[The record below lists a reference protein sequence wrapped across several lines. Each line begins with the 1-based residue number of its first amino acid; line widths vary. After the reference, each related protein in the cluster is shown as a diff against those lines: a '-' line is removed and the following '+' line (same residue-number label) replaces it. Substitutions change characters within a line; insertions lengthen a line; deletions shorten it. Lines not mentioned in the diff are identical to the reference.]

1 MHRLTVGFDS
11 TDGGIGGG
19 AGPRIPGLANE
30 RRPLH
35 DGFLDEE
42 VPVSLSPYECDEL
55 MNET

>member
-1 MHRLTVGFDS
+1 MGGLVRAFLAWLMSAVRS
-11 TDGGIGGG
+11 T
-19 AGPRIPGLANE
+19 
-30 RRPLH
+30 